1 MVGVSEKGLRR
12 GQAAA
17 ILTGR
22 VSSELVQ
29 LCFTFSRTRRF
40 RCSSEGL
47 NTQGALHVRPSLL
60 EEQDSMDGWLLALP
74 WTAWINQSS
83 VVSRG

>member
-29 LCFTFSRTRRF
+29 LCFTFSRRF

-47 NTQGALHVRPSLL
+47 NTRGALHVRPSLL

-74 WTAWINQSS
+74 WSAWINQSS

>member
-29 LCFTFSRTRRF
+29 RCFTFSRKFRRW
-40 RCSSEGL
+40 SEGL
-47 NTQGALHVRPSLL
+47 NTRGALHVRPSLL